1 MVVDHHGGKI
11 ATGLFALVVIWI
23 IVFWLWQPAEPKIS
37 FGDGGKASEPTRPGP
52 GDPSSGSNTRPS
64 LPDPIVEIPPPKV
77 DAPEPKASEPAAP
90 KTGVIAPEFVEYTV
104 QPGDTF
110 ASIARRFYGSSGK
123 AELIARANPLVDP
136 TRIKNGRVLKIPKDP
151 SNIQGKP
158 VTAAPPTAPS
168 QSPGQTP
175 GSSAS
180 APAAGERRHTVER
193 GDTLTS
199 ISRKYYGT
207 IRKTDLILKA
217 NRNVLSKPEDLRPG
231 QTLVIPPA
239 P

>member
-1 MVVDHHGGKI
+1 MDHHGGKI

-23 IVFWLWQPAEPKIS
+23 IVFWLWQPAEPGIS
-37 FGDGGKASEPTRPGP
+37 FGDGGKPTEPSRGASGGSQNSGGTRPV
-52 GDPSSGSNTRPS
+52 
-64 LPDPIVEIPPPKV
+64 LPDPIVEVP
-77 DAPEPKASEPAAP
+77 AP
-90 KTGVIAPEFVEYTV
+90 KTEPPKQSSEEPSPSKPGVVAPEFIEYTV

-110 ASIARRFYGSSGK
+110 ASIARRFYGSTGK

-158 VTAAPPTAPS
+158 VTAAPPTSPSQTPAPS
-168 QSPGQTP
+168 P
-175 GSSAS
+175 S

-199 ISRKYYGT
+199 ISKKYYGT
-207 IRKTDLILKA
+207 IKKTDVILKA
-217 NRNVLSKPEDLRPG
+217 NRNVLSRAEDLRPG
-231 QTLVIPPA
+231 QTLVIPPS

>member
-1 MVVDHHGGKI
+1 MDHHGGKI

-37 FGDGGKASEPTRPGP
+37 FGDGGRSADPNRSTAAGNSPGGVTTRPE
-52 GDPSSGSNTRPS
+52 
-64 LPDPIVEIPPPKV
+64 LPDPVVEVPAPKV
-77 DAPEPKASEPAAP
+77 EPARPIGPEPAASRP
-90 KTGVIAPEFVEYTV
+90 GVVAPEFIDYTV

-158 VTAAPPTAPS
+158 ISVPPPGSAAPG
-168 QSPGQTP
+168 SPP
-175 GSSAS
+175 ASAS
-180 APAAGERRHTVER
+180 EAGARRHTVEK
-193 GDTLTS
+193 GETLTS

-207 IRKTDLILKA
+207 IRRTDVILKA

-231 QTLVIPPA
+231 QTLVIPPS

>member
-1 MVVDHHGGKI
+1 MDHHGGKI

-23 IVFWLWQPAEPKIS
+23 IVFWLWQPAEPGIS
-37 FGDGGKASEPTRPGP
+37 FGDPGQSPDTRADTRTDNAPKPGTADNP
-52 GDPSSGSNTRPS
+52 PSRPV
-64 LPDPIVEIPPPKV
+64 LHDPIVEIPSKPAPTVTQPP
-77 DAPEPKASEPAAP
+77 SQAAP
-90 KTGVIAPEFVEYTV
+90 SPGVIAPEFTEYTV

-158 VTAAPPTAPS
+158 APGPTGAAP
-168 QSPGQTP
+168 GTP
-175 GSSAS
+175 SSAPP
-180 APAAGERRHTVER
+180 APGARRHTVER

-207 IRKTDLILKA
+207 IRKADDILKA
-217 NRNVLSKPEDLRPG
+217 NRNVLTKAEDLRPG

>member
-1 MVVDHHGGKI
+1 MDHHGGKI

-23 IVFWLWQPAEPKIS
+23 IVFWLWQTAEPGIS
-37 FGDGGKASEPTRPGP
+37 FGDANRHSEPARPSSPAGGSSTRPV
-52 GDPSSGSNTRPS
+52 
-64 LPDPIVEIPPPKV
+64 LPDPIVEVPPRQTT
-77 DAPEPKASEPAAP
+77 EPTKPSPAEPSVP
-90 KTGVIAPEFVEYTV
+90 KTGVVAPEFIDYTV

-110 ASIARRFYGSSGK
+110 ASIARRFYGSTGK

-158 VTAAPPTAPS
+158 VTAAPPSAPT
-168 QSPGQTP
+168 QSPGP
-175 GSSAS
+175 SPS

-199 ISRKYYGT
+199 ISKKYYGT
-207 IRKTDLILKA
+207 IKKTDVILKA
-217 NRNVLSKPEDLRPG
+217 NRNVLSKAEDLRPG
-231 QTLVIPPA
+231 QTLVIPPS

>member
-1 MVVDHHGGKI
+1 VDHHGGKI

-23 IVFWLWQPAEPKIS
+23 IVFWLWQPAEPGIS
-37 FGDGGKASEPTRPGP
+37 FGDGGKPTELGRGTPDGSAAGGGTRPV
-52 GDPSSGSNTRPS
+52 
-64 LPDPIVEIPPPKV
+64 LPDPIVEVP
-77 DAPEPKASEPAAP
+77 AP
-90 KTGVIAPEFVEYTV
+90 KTELPRPITPEPSTPKPGVVAPEFIEYTV

-158 VTAAPPTAPS
+158 VTSTPPSSINPAPTSSPT
-168 QSPGQTP
+168 
-175 GSSAS
+175 S
-180 APAAGERRHTVER
+180 APDPGGRRHKVER

-199 ISRKYYGT
+199 ISKKYYGT
-207 IRKTDLILKA
+207 IRKADVILKA

-231 QTLVIPPA
+231 QTLVIPPS

>member
-1 MVVDHHGGKI
+1 MDHHGGKI

-23 IVFWLWQPAEPKIS
+23 IVFWLWQPAEPGIS
-37 FGDGGKASEPTRPGP
+37 FGDASRHNEPNRPTASGGESSTRPV
-52 GDPSSGSNTRPS
+52 
-64 LPDPIVEIPPPKV
+64 LPDPIVEVPQQR
-77 DAPEPKASEPAAP
+77 PEPAKPANPEPAAP
-90 KTGVIAPEFVEYTV
+90 KPGVVAPEFTEYTV

-158 VTAAPPTAPS
+158 VTASPPTA
-168 QSPGQTP
+168 PGQTP
-175 GSSAS
+175 GLSPS

-199 ISRKYYGT
+199 ISKKYYGT
-207 IRKTDLILKA
+207 IKKADVILKA
-217 NRNVLSKPEDLRPG
+217 NRNVLSKAEDLRPG
-231 QTLVIPPA
+231 QTLAIPPS

>member
-37 FGDGGKASEPTRPGP
+37 FGDGGRAQELAGPSPGRASGQSPTRPV
-52 GDPSSGSNTRPS
+52 
-64 LPDPIVEIPPPKV
+64 LPDPVVEIPAPK
-77 DAPEPKASEPAAP
+77 PEPREPSP
-90 KTGVIAPEFVEYTV
+90 TDQVPQKPGVIAPEFMEYTV

-110 ASIARRFYGSSGK
+110 ASIARRFYGSTGK

-151 SNIQGKP
+151 TNIQGKP
-158 VTAAPPTAPS
+158 ANAAPPGPS
-168 QSPGQTP
+168 SPPTNPTP
-175 GSSAS
+175 SVS
-180 APAAGERRHTVER
+180 GEKRHTVEK
-193 GDTLTS
+193 GETLTS

-207 IRKTDLILKA
+207 IRKTDVILKA

-231 QTLVIPPA
+231 QVLVIPPS

>member
-1 MVVDHHGGKI
+1 MDHHGGKI

-23 IVFWLWQPAEPKIS
+23 IVFWLWQPAEPGIS
-37 FGDGGKASEPTRPGP
+37 FGDGGRSGETAAPAGTPSPSGNATRPVM
-52 GDPSSGSNTRPS
+52 
-64 LPDPIVEIPPPKV
+64 PDPIVEIPAPRPEVPKP
-77 DAPEPKASEPAAP
+77 AEPRPADP
-90 KTGVIAPEFVEYTV
+90 VQGVIAPEFIEYTV

-110 ASIARRFYGSSGK
+110 ASIARRFCGSSGK

-136 TRIKNGRVLKIPKDP
+136 TRIKTGRGLKVPKDP
-151 SNIQGKP
+151 TNIQGKP
-158 VTAAPPTAPS
+158 VGLPPN
-168 QSPGQTP
+168 QSPAA
-175 GSSAS
+175 GSG
-180 APAAGERRHTVER
+180 PGERRHTVER

-207 IRKTDLILKA
+207 IRKTDVILRA

-231 QTLVIPPA
+231 QTLVIPPS

>member
-1 MVVDHHGGKI
+1 LVVDHHGGKI

-37 FGDGGKASEPTRPGP
+37 FGDGGKVSEPARPGT
-52 GDPSSGSNTRPS
+52 GNPSSGSNTRPI

-77 DAPEPKASEPAAP
+77 DAPEPKSSEPAP
-90 KTGVIAPEFVEYTV
+90 TKTGVIAPEFIEYTV

-158 VTAAPPTAPS
+158 VTAAPSTSPT
-168 QSPGQTP
+168 QTP
-175 GSSAS
+175 GPSPS

-207 IRKTDLILKA
+207 IRKTDVILRA

-231 QTLVIPPA
+231 QTLVIPPS

>member
-1 MVVDHHGGKI
+1 MDHHGGKI

-23 IVFWLWQPAEPKIS
+23 IVFWLWQPTEPKIS
-37 FGDGGKASEPTRPGP
+37 FGDSAKPSDTQPTQAGNPATGGQSRPTM
-52 GDPSSGSNTRPS
+52 
-64 LPDPIVEIPPPKV
+64 PDPIVEIPPPKV
-77 DAPEPKASEPAAP
+77 DPPKPIPTDPPSNKP
-90 KTGVIAPEFVEYTV
+90 GVIAPEFTEYTV
-104 QPGDTF
+104 QAGDSF

-136 TRIKNGRVLKIPKDP
+136 KRIKNGRVLKIPKDP

-158 VTAAPPTAPS
+158 VGNTPPAGTSPS
-168 QSPGQTP
+168 QSSPTT
-175 GSSAS
+175 
-180 APAAGERRHTVER
+180 PAAGERRHTVER

-199 ISRKYYGT
+199 ISKKYYGT
-207 IRKTDLILKA
+207 IKKTDLILKA
-217 NRNVLSKPEDLRPG
+217 NRNVLTKPEDLRPG

>member
-1 MVVDHHGGKI
+1 MDHHGGKI

-23 IVFWLWQPAEPKIS
+23 IVFWLWQPAEPGIS
-37 FGDGGKASEPTRPGP
+37 FGDANRHSEPTRPPTG
-52 GDPSSGSNTRPS
+52 GSSTRPV
-64 LPDPIVEIPPPKV
+64 LPDPIVEVPQQRPEPPKPTN
-77 DAPEPKASEPAAP
+77 PEPATP
-90 KTGVIAPEFVEYTV
+90 KPGVVAPEFIEYTV

-110 ASIARRFYGSSGK
+110 ASIARRFYGSTGK

-158 VTAAPPTAPS
+158 VIAAPPTAPS
-168 QSPGQTP
+168 QSPG
-175 GSSAS
+175 
-180 APAAGERRHTVER
+180 PATAVPVAGERRHTVER

-199 ISRKYYGT
+199 ISKKYYGT
-207 IRKTDLILKA
+207 IKKTDVILKA
-217 NRNVLSKPEDLRPG
+217 NRNVLSKAEDLRPG

>member
-1 MVVDHHGGKI
+1 MDHHGGKI

-23 IVFWLWQPAEPKIS
+23 IVFWLWQPTEPKIS
-37 FGDGGKASEPTRPGP
+37 FGDSAKPSDTQPTQAGNPATGGQSRPTM
-52 GDPSSGSNTRPS
+52 
-64 LPDPIVEIPPPKV
+64 PDPIVEIPPPKV
-77 DAPEPKASEPAAP
+77 DPPKPISADPP
-90 KTGVIAPEFVEYTV
+90 NTKPGVVAPEFTEYTV
-104 QPGDTF
+104 QAGDTF

-158 VTAAPPTAPS
+158 VIAAPPTAPS
-168 QSPGQTP
+168 QSPG
-175 GSSAS
+175 
-180 APAAGERRHTVER
+180 PATAVPVAGERRHTVER

-199 ISRKYYGT
+199 ISKKYYGT
-207 IRKTDLILKA
+207 IKKTDVILKA
-217 NRNVLSKPEDLRPG
+217 NRNVLSKAEDLRPG